1 MFLSRTLISLYLCL
15 SLAFADPV
23 PPTPTVTAPF
33 GTIIGRKGRLNPTVH
48 EYLGIP
54 YAKSPTGTLRFA
66 PPVRLPNQKTPITAK
81 EFGLSCPSQPV
92 GAPANIPF
100 IFTAPEGEDCLS
112 INIWTKPGRNNAPV
126 LVWLYGGGFIFGT
139 SNNILYDGTQ
149 FAANNDVVIASLNY
163 RTNVFGFPNSPAVS
177 TENLGILDQRLAL
190 EWIRDNIKSFGG
202 NPSQMT
208 LFGHSAGGASV
219 DVHSYAWA
227 QDPIVKGYIS
237 QSGTAALTASIGGGD
252 NYYRWGNLTE
262 KVGCAT
268 AGTEKKKLECMQAL
282 PWEKITNGMEPLDLC
297 NKALGSF
304 GPRVDGEIILSIEEY
319 KNRAENGLFAKL
331 PMLIGNTD
339 SEFGPGGALNTNCTG
354 NLQLPNGL
362 TPEQL
367 DVLAS
372 AIAFDCPA
380 KEAAGVRA
388 QHNVP
393 IWRYRYFGSFNFNS
407 TYDINI
413 GATHGAELLV
423 LFGTALYV
431 GNPPARER
439 AVIKWMQAAWTA
451 FARDPSTGLS
461 SAPFKLPLYKP
472 ISLSPTLIR
481 LTYKEEVAPSLAYP
495 LEYDGICYLVD
506 LIPTGLER
514 RVEGIRRGVDG
525 GVVGWRATR
534 DRLHRSVL

>member
-1 MFLSRTLISLYLCL
+1 MFLSGSLISLYLCL
-15 SLAFADPV
+15 SVALADPV
-23 PPTPTVTAPF
+23 PITPTVTAPF

-54 YAKSPTGTLRFA
+54 YAKPPTGPLRFA

-81 EFGLSCPSQPV
+81 EFGLSCPSQPLSV
-92 GAPANIPF
+92 PANTAF
-100 IFTAPEGEDCLS
+100 NFTALEGEDCLS

-126 LVWLYGGGFIFGT
+126 LVWIYGGGFIFGT

-149 FAANNDVVIASLNY
+149 FAANNEVVIASLNY

-219 DVHSYAWA
+219 EIHSYAWA

-237 QSGTAALTASIGGGD
+237 QSGTAGLTALIGGGD

-268 AGTEKKKLECMQAL
+268 AGTEKQKLECMQAL
-282 PWEKITNGMEPLDLC
+282 PWENITNGMKALDLSD
-297 NKALGSF
+297 KALGAF
-304 GPRVDGEIILSIEEY
+304 APRVDGKIIFSFEEY
-319 KNRAENGLFAKL
+319 KKRADNGLFAKL

-339 SEFGPGGALNTNCTG
+339 AEFGPGGALSPNNIG
-354 NLQLPNGL
+354 SLQFPKGL

-367 DVLAS
+367 DTLAS
-372 AIAFDCPA
+372 AIVFDCPA
-380 KEAAGVRA
+380 KEAARVRA
-388 QHNVP
+388 QHKVP

-407 TYDINI
+407 THDITI

-423 LFGTALYV
+423 LFGTALYM

-439 AVIKWMQAAWTA
+439 AVIMWMQAAWTA
-451 FARDPSTGLS
+451 FAADPSTGLS

-481 LTYKEEVAPSLAYP
+481 LTFKEEIAPSLAYP
-495 LEYDGICYLVD
+495 QEYDGICYLVD

-514 RVEGIRRGVDG
+514 RGEE
-525 GVVGWRATR
+525 
-534 DRLHRSVL
+534 